1 MLTARFELGDLAGAW
16 ADELARLTD
25 ADVVAR
31 LWDGDH
37 TVVAEDP
44 TEVADRLGWLHVV
57 PRSLGSW
64 PQWTDLADAVGDEF
78 DHVVL
83 VGMGGSS
90 LFPELLATTFERG
103 DGFPEL
109 HVLDSTHP
117 AAVRRM
123 LDLAPADR
131 TLVVVASK
139 SGSTVETRSHL
150 DALWDRH
157 PVGNA
162 FVAITD
168 PGSGLEALAVERGFR
183 AVVHGVP
190 EIGGRFSA
198 LSAFGMLPAAL
209 LGLDGD
215 DLLDTAD
222 EASAVLGADTPVDQH
237 VGAQLGAFMA
247 VAARAGRDRLTLLV
261 DPRLAAFGDW
271 VEQLVAEST
280 GKHGVGVLPVVGED
294 ETAPDP
300 GSRVYAVVGE
310 VDHGPLDAPSVHLAV
325 EEPADLGAQVF
336 GWEFATAVAGVS
348 LGVNPFDQP
357 DVESAKVAAR
367 AALAGGGGAPPAT
380 VPLDGALELVR
391 PGDAL
396 VLAAFVDPALQP
408 SLETARRALGDQ
420 LGVPTTLGIGPRFL
434 HSTGQ
439 LHKGGPDRIVVVQVL
454 DVPAPGGPDD
464 LSVPG
469 QDYSFATL
477 LAAQADGDAAAL
489 AASGHR
495 VARVPLDDLLRRD

>member
-1 MLTARFELGDLAGAW
+1 MLTARFEPGPLAEAWQAEVARLAG
-16 ADELARLTD
+16 LG
-25 ADVVAR
+25 VVAR
-31 LWDGDH
+31 LWSGDH

-57 PRSLGSW
+57 PDSLGRW
-64 PQWTDLADAVGDEF
+64 GAWTDLADEVAEEV

-90 LFPELLATTFERG
+90 LFPDLLATTFERG
-103 DGFPEL
+103 DGFPSLE
-109 HVLDSTHP
+109 VLDSTHP
-117 AAVRRM
+117 AAVRRV
-123 LDLAPADR
+123 LDRVGPR
-131 TLVVVASK
+131 TLVVVSSK

-150 DALWDRH
+150 DALWAALGDGRQ
-157 PVGNA
+157 

-168 PGSGLEALAVERGFR
+168 PGSGLEQLARERAFR

-215 DLLDTAD
+215 DLLSTAD
-222 EASAVLGADTPVDQH
+222 EATAVLGADTPEEHH
-237 VGAQLGAFMA
+237 VGVQLGALMA
-247 VAARAGRDRLTLLV
+247 VAALAGRDRMTLLV

-280 GKHGVGVLPVVGED
+280 GKHGRGVLPVVGED
-294 ETAPDP
+294 DRAPGAD
-300 GSRVYAVVGE
+300 SRWYVVLGD
-310 VDHGPLDAPSVHLAV
+310 VDHAPLDAPSVHLEV

-336 GWEFATAVAGVS
+336 LWEFATAVAGVS

-367 AALAGGGGAPPAT
+367 AALAGDAGAPPAT
-380 VPLDGALELVR
+380 VPLTEALDLVG
-391 PGDAL
+391 PADAL
-396 VLAAFVDPALQP
+396 VLTAFVDPALGP
-408 SLETARRALGDQ
+408 DLDAARRRLGDR
-420 LGVPTTLGIGPRFL
+420 LGVPTTLGTGPRFL

-454 DVPAPGGPDD
+454 DVPAVGGPDD
-464 LSVPG
+464 VGVPG
-469 QDYSFATL
+469 TGHTFGEL
-477 LAAQADGDAAAL
+477 LVAQADGDLAAL
-489 AASGHR
+489 TAAGHR
-495 VARVPLDDLLRRD
+495 AVRVPLADVLG

>member
-1 MLTARFELGDLAGAW
+1 MMLTARFELGDLSEAW
-16 ADELARLTD
+16 DAEMARLTHL
-25 ADVVAR
+25 DVVAR

-37 TVVAEDP
+37 TVVQEDP
-44 TEVADRLGWLHVV
+44 AEVADRLGWLHVV

-64 PQWTDLADAVGDEF
+64 PQWTELADGVSDEF

-103 DGFPEL
+103 EGFPAMQ
-109 HVLDSTHP
+109 VLDSTHP
-117 AAVRRM
+117 AAVRRV
-123 LDLAPADR
+123 LDQTPADR

-157 PVGNA
+157 PVGSA

-168 PGSGLEALAVERGFR
+168 PGSGLEALATERGFR

-222 EASAVLGADTPVDQH
+222 EASAVLGPDTPVDQH

-247 VAARAGRDRLTLLV
+247 VAAQAGRDRLTLLV
-261 DPRLAAFGDW
+261 DPRLSAFGDW

-294 ETAPDP
+294 AAAPDP
-300 GSRVYAVVGE
+300 GTRIYAVVGE

-325 EEPADLGAQVF
+325 EEPAALGAQVF

-357 DVESAKVAAR
+357 DVESAKIEAR
-367 AALAGGGGAPPAT
+367 AALAGNAGEPPAT
-380 VPLDGALELVR
+380 VALDDALALVR

-408 SLETARRALGDQ
+408 SLETARRTLGDR

-454 DVPAPGGPDD
+454 DVPEVDGPED
-464 LSVPG
+464 LAVPG
-469 QDYSFATL
+469 QDYTFGRL
-477 LAAQADGDAAAL
+477 LTAQADGDAAAL
-489 AASGHR
+489 TASGHR
-495 VARVPLDDLLRRD
+495 VARVALSGLLG